1 MTIKKEGFTLIELIV
16 VFAIITILGSMLLPN
31 YLSYITRANSAK
43 KEQIERMVFTAS
55 MRSYFEDNG
64 FVKSDVQKAIEED
77 ISMNKI
83 SINANSPSLDGKNI
97 VINISD
103 NSNNYAISI
112 NGVASCYSEIGI

>member
-31 YLSYITRANSAK
+31 YLSYINRANSAK

-64 FVKSDVQKAIEED
+64 FVKTDVQKAIEED

-83 SINANSPSLDGKNI
+83 SINANPPSLDGKNI
-97 VINISD
+97 VVNVND
-103 NSNNYAISI
+103 NSNNYAINI
-112 NGVASCYSEIGI
+112 NGVSSCYSEIGI